1 MHTRT
6 RQTLSLYIFY
16 RSDHLSN
23 TYATYQHQIQ
33 LQQQYQQQLLHEQ
46 QQRQQYEYQQQLL
59 QQQQHMSGYDGSY
72 FGAQPVH
79 RQAINPTTV
88 IGSSGTVGEDQSA
101 SGWGWDH
108 ASATNQ
114 AAGSRSE
121 SFSYFHNTS
130 SLRPVKEYQ
139 QFQQPAHFTGELLSA
154 SGQFHQVSVQMPT
167 LTEQSRS
174 QSYAQ
179 VVQAP
184 NPNQS
189 AAVSTPAAATGHGQ
203 HHHSSLS
210 ASANPTAAT
219 FSYYSDSGDW
229 RQNYARPQQSNV
241 SGGKFL
247 TTSGGPVH
255 SSQTVQTAPTLT
267 RPSRPSY
274 ANIVGNPTA
283 QISVAA
289 EHIPQARNESDVV
302 HRETSLQ
309 LAPANPTSTAESFS
323 HHPTGSRPNLRH
335 RSQQQ
340 HQSFASVVQHP
351 RAPTFA
357 SARTEHPQRN
367 EPILMPRIPQQ

>member
-1 MHTRT
+1 M
-6 RQTLSLYIFY
+6 
-16 RSDHLSN
+16 
-23 TYATYQHQIQ
+23 
-33 LQQQYQQQLLHEQ
+33 QQQP
-46 QQRQQYEYQQQLL
+46 
-59 QQQQHMSGYDGSY
+59 HMSGYDGSY

-79 RQAINPTTV
+79 RPAINNPTIAT
-88 IGSSGTVGEDQSA
+88 GSSGTVGQDQSA

-108 ASATNQ
+108 TSATNQ

-121 SFSYFHNTS
+121 SFSYFHDTS
-130 SLRPVKEYQ
+130 NLRPVQEYR

-154 SGQFHQVSVQMPT
+154 SGHLHQVSVQMPT

-189 AAVSTPAAATGHGQ
+189 AAVVSTPAAMAGHGQ

-210 ASANPTAAT
+210 AAANPTVAT
-219 FSYYSDSGDW
+219 FSHYSDSGDW

-241 SGGKFL
+241 SGGEFL

-255 SSQTVQTAPTLT
+255 SSQTVQTAHTLT

-283 QISVAA
+283 PISVTT
-289 EHIPQARNESDVV
+289 EHIQRARNEPDVI

-309 LAPANPTSTAESFS
+309 LAPANPVATAESFS
-323 HHPTGSRPNLRH
+323 HHPTGPRPNLGRT
-335 RSQQQ
+335 SQRQRE
-340 HQSFASVVQHP
+340 SFASVVQHP
-351 RAPTFA
+351 RAPPTFA
-357 SARTEHPQRN
+357 PTRAEHH
-367 EPILMPRIPQQ
+367 EPILMPRISQQ